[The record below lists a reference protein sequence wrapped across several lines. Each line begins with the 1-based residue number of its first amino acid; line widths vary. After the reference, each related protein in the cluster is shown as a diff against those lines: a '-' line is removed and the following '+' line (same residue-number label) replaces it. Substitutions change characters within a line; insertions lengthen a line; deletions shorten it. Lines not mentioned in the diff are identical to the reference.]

1 MIKAN
6 VLILGGIILATI
18 LGIFGQGISYFMNE
32 NIAEIYPVY
41 YLTAL
46 TMISVFLYLVTPVL
60 IYISI
65 KKQKIEKEKF
75 GVYVLV
81 TCAIGL
87 PTSLWSLFVLAMWW
101 G

>member
-6 VLILGGIILATI
+6 ILILGSIILATI

-32 NIAEIYPVY
+32 NIAKIYPIY
-41 YLTAL
+41 YLTGL
-46 TMISVFLYLVTPVL
+46 TMISVFLYLVT
-60 IYISI
+60 YISI
-65 KKQKIEKEKF
+65 KKQKIVKDKF
-75 GVYVLV
+75 GVYPLAI
-81 TCAIGL
+81 CAIGL

>member
-6 VLILGGIILATI
+6 VLIIGSIILATI
-18 LGIFGQGISYFMNE
+18 LGIFGQGIAYFLNE
-32 NIAEIYPVY
+32 NIIEIHPIY

-60 IYISI
+60 TYIVI
-65 KKQKIEKEKF
+65 KKQIIEKGRF
-75 GVYVLV
+75 GVYTLV
-81 TCAIGL
+81 ISTIGL
-87 PTSLWSLFVLAMWW
+87 PTSFWSLFVLAMWW

>member
-1 MIKAN
+1 MMKAN
-6 VLILGGIILATI
+6 VLILGSIILATI

-32 NIAEIYPVY
+32 NIAKIYPVY
-41 YLTAL
+41 YLTGL

-60 IYISI
+60 TYISI
-65 KKQKIEKEKF
+65 KKQKIEKDKF
-75 GVYVLV
+75 GVYPLAI
-81 TCAIGL
+81 CAIGL